1 MDNFSQWF
9 VDFFK
14 AFFEDIWNIISG
26 FFIGVYNI
34 LIGFPLKYILSLAD
48 YSSEYNF
55 IDWVLSILFIMI
67 FVFLISLVYLVLI
80 QLIRRY
86 FRFSKIEFDKMT
98 LLNQMN
104 LLERKIRDGNVINI
118 NNPKITEPSSKK
130 NDSRVR
136 GSRFIK
142 LNLIDEKY
150 KYTKLPTIMKDNDK
164 LKLNELVNH
173 FINYAAYHHGL
184 YYNEKIASTF
194 IAGLGTS
201 KLLILEGMS
210 GTGKTSLPYVFG
222 KFINND
228 AAIISVQPSWRDR
241 YEMMGYFNEFTKKFN
256 ETSFLS
262 SVYETTYRTDVNIIV
277 LDELNLA
284 RVEYYFADFLSLL
297 ELPNSDEWLLE
308 IIPEQQIGDPVNLV
322 EGKIKIPE
330 NIWFVGTANNDDSTF
345 AITDKVYDRAS
356 SIIMNEKAESFKGKD
371 LSPIT
376 LSYEYL
382 NELFEDAFEGYS
394 ISKANMQALNK
405 LDAHISNTFQISF
418 GNRILKQLERFVPIY
433 VACGRDEVEGIDYI
447 ISRKIIR
454 KFEILNLPFLKRE
467 LEELVVL
474 FDNLF
479 GKNKLIESKTMILKY
494 INQV

>member
-118 NNPKITEPSSKK
+118 NNPKILEPSSKK

-382 NELFEDAFEGYS
+382 NELFKDAFEGYS